1 MAGSTSNDDA
11 TLGPEEE
18 PDTSFDPSE
27 LSPASAWRQISE
39 GGYSEV
45 YKAHLLGA
53 SVAVK
58 QATSRKK
65 TSGEALLREIRYL
78 RLAGPHPNIVQPYGA
93 FSERGKL
100 HLVMEFARH
109 SLRSDRVARSADPL
123 IVLSGVARAL
133 VRLHGLGIIHRDLK
147 ARNVLVAE
155 NNRALLIDFGL
166 ACHLQL
172 DSSEW
177 IGRTVGTKKY
187 RPPEMRESRAA
198 LPSMD
203 VYCFGQMAEKLL
215 RQRERTSSEGSPRS
229 DDSGHERKATRVL
242 QDVAQQCTR
251 RDPTERPS
259 AWKLLQRLMRHC
271 GDEPQR
277 CDSHRERVALSTMP
291 QEPSQPV
298 PPGDGGGRR
307 KRARAGASG
316 GDASRSGSPP
326 RHRQRE
332 RSTAVSRSL

>member
-1 MAGSTSNDDA
+1 MAGSTSGDV

-18 PDTSFDPSE
+18 PPDTSFDPAE
-27 LSPASAWRQISE
+27 LTPKSDWRQISE

-45 YKAHLLGA
+45 FKAHLLGA
-53 SVAVK
+53 TVAVK
-58 QATSRKK
+58 QASSRKK

-78 RLAGPHPNIVQPYGA
+78 RLAGSHPNIIQPYGA

-133 VRLHGLGIIHRDLK
+133 VRLHGLGVIHRDLK

-177 IGRTVGTKKY
+177 VGRTVGTKKY

-203 VYCFGQMAEKLL
+203 VYCFGQMTEKLL

-229 DDSGHERKATRVL
+229 DDDSSYQRNTTRVL
-242 QDVAQQCTR
+242 QRVAQECTR

-259 AWKLLQRLMRHC
+259 VWRLLQRLQRHC
-271 GDEPQR
+271 SDHEPQR
-277 CDSHRERVALSTMP
+277 CDSHRERVPLSTIP
-291 QEPSQPV
+291 QEPPQPAP

-307 KRARAGASG
+307 KRARAGASDG
-316 GDASRSGSPP
+316 GVSRSGSPA
-326 RHRQRE
+326 RQRQRE
-332 RSTAVSRSL
+332 RSCSL